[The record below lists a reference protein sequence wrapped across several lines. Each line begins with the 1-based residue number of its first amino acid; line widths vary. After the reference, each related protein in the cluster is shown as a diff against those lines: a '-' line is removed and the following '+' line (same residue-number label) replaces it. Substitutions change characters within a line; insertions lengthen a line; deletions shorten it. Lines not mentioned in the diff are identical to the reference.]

1 MSVPDQLWPENL
13 PLQAGRA
20 LEATAGHWLPAE
32 SLALYARW
40 WQLETWLRQLAY
52 VELRARDG
60 RQWDQAVLAASG
72 RQSQDAQFRHMAST
86 DTENPLAYLD
96 YSQLID
102 LIGRNWEQF
111 ERTLIRRSSWD
122 SRQEEL
128 ARIRHRIGHVRRP
141 HEDDLNRV
149 EQTLRD
155 LEHGA
160 FIACASYNQQAVPS
174 AGEHDDAVTAGW
186 IAQRHKVA
194 RLIDHADN
202 QYDTSVVLK
211 LSRRP
216 WATTADNLAGAPG
229 MLWHASFFMRNRHVD
244 VSDFWHAASFA
255 VARPLVLHL
264 VADDPSN
271 ISLTFAAADDD
282 QAVAD
287 AIGDAVETFLSE
299 SRYGRLEEDEERRWR
314 RRARSTDYRVIHATG
329 WNIVDE
335 TTIPVSMFGAGGG
348 MTAAIRW
355 LPRQVT
361 RGASAVTRPGLPQ
374 AVQPPQPLP
383 RLFAGTRHG
392 NAQSAC
398 PNAGETAR
406 CGVSAISRQ

>member
-13 PLQAGRA
+13 PLQADRA
-20 LEATAGHWLPAE
+20 LEATVGHWLPAE

-60 RQWDQAVLAASG
+60 REWGQAVLAAAG
-72 RQSQDAQFRHMAST
+72 RQSQDAQFRHMAGT
-86 DTENPLAYLD
+86 DAENPLAYLD

-111 ERTLIRRSSWD
+111 EPALIRRSSWD
-122 SRQEEL
+122 ARQEEL
-128 ARIRHRIGHVRRP
+128 LRIRHRIGHVRRP

-155 LEHGA
+155 LEQGA
-160 FIACASYNQQAVPS
+160 FIACASYNQQAAPS
-174 AGEHDDAVTAGW
+174 AGKHDDAVTTGW
-186 IAQRHKVA
+186 IAQRHRVA

-202 QYDTSVVLK
+202 QYDTSVVIR

-216 WATTADNLAGAPG
+216 WAARPDNLAGAPG
-229 MLWHASFFMRNRHVD
+229 MLWHASFFMRSRHVD
-244 VSDFWHAASFA
+244 VSDFWHAGSFA

-264 VADDPSN
+264 VADDPSQ
-271 ISLTFAAADDD
+271 ISLTFAAAEDD

-287 AIGDAVETFLSE
+287 AIGDALETFLSV
-299 SRYGRLEEDEERRWR
+299 SRHGYLEEDEERRWR
-314 RRARSTDYRVIHATG
+314 RRALSADYRVIHATG

-335 TTIPVSMFGAGGG
+335 STIPISVFGAGGG
-348 MTAAIRW
+348 TTAAIRW
-355 LPRQVT
+355 LPRAGDRRRK
-361 RGASAVTRPGLPQ
+361 RGHPTGLAASCA
-374 AVQPPQPLP
+374 A
-383 RLFAGTRHG
+383 
-392 NAQSAC
+392 S
-398 PNAGETAR
+398 
-406 CGVSAISRQ
+406 

>member
-1 MSVPDQLWPENL
+1 M
-13 PLQAGRA
+13 
-20 LEATAGHWLPAE
+20 
-32 SLALYARW
+32 
-40 WQLETWLRQLAY
+40 ETWLRQLAY

-72 RQSQDAQFRHMAST
+72 RQSQDAQFRHMASI

-111 ERTLIRRSSWD
+111 EPVLIRRSSWD

-128 ARIRHRIGHVRRP
+128 LRIRHRIGHVRRP

-155 LEHGA
+155 LERGA
-160 FIACASYNQQAVPS
+160 FIACASYNRQAAPS
-174 AGEHDDAVTAGW
+174 AGQHDDAVDDAVTSGW
-186 IAQRHKVA
+186 IAQRHQVA

-202 QYDTSVVLK
+202 QYETSVVFR

-216 WATTADNLAGAPG
+216 WAAMPDNLASAPG
-229 MLWHASFFMRNRHVD
+229 VFWHASFFMRNRHVD
-244 VSDFWHAASFA
+244 VSDFWHADSFA
-255 VARPLVLHL
+255 VARQLALHL
-264 VADDPSN
+264 VADDPSH

-287 AIGDAVETFLSE
+287 AIGAALETFLSV
-299 SRYGRLEEDEERRWR
+299 SRHGYLEEDKQRRWR
-314 RRARSTDYRVIHATG
+314 RRALTTDYRVIHATG

-335 TTIPVSMFGAGGG
+335 STIPISVFGAGGG
-348 MTAAIRW
+348 VTAAIRW
-355 LPRQVT
+355 LPRAYDQSERGHPTGLAARGSAT
-361 RGASAVTRPGLPQ
+361 R
-374 AVQPPQPLP
+374 
-383 RLFAGTRHG
+383 RLRDVSRHG
-392 NAQSAC
+392 RH
-398 PNAGETAR
+398 T
-406 CGVSAISRQ
+406 